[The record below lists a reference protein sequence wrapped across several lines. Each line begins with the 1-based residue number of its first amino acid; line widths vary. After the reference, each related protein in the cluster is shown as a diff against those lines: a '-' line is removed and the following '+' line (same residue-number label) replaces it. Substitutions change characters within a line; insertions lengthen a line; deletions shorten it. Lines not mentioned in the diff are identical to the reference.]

1 MRLRVRKAS
10 QQRSAT
16 PSART
21 AKTKRKHSEVE
32 HALSPEDAKMQ
43 KRDTGIFSTIKR
55 FIRGNA
61 VKVEQCTPPK
71 RSRVDCDSD
80 SNLITSTPTG
90 GNLPSR
96 ANPRTRRKGPVNGDT
111 MTGQS
116 KPVKPNG
123 KLEVQTETPSSPP
136 RTTLL
141 GTIFSPVFSFFSPAN
156 KNATAGSDSPGQ
168 AVEAE
173 EIVKQ
178 LDMEQLE
185 ETPTSTTTDGRDLTF
200 DPALNPRPLPHV
212 DTSVEEG
219 EIVTEADMPPLT
231 AVGSNSSYPDV
242 PPSPPAEGTY
252 EEDWEVFDPYFFI
265 KHVPPLTEEQ
275 LTRKPALPLKTRSTP
290 EFSLVLDLDE
300 TLVHC
305 SLNELEDA
313 ALTFPVLFQ
322 DVIYQVY
329 VRLRPFFREF
339 LERMSQIYEIILFT
353 ASKKVYA
360 DKLLNILDPKKQLVR
375 HRLFREHCVCVQGNY
390 IKDLNILGRDLSK
403 TVIIDNS
410 PQAFAYQLSN
420 GIPIESWFVDKN
432 DNELLK
438 LVPFLEKLVEL
449 ASFQRSNSHDKVRKI
464 VAEEGRAARNLIAWS
479 VPVESK
485 EEEAKTKNHGNSNAR
500 AQRINS
506 GLHRNKK
513 QNSVLDCKNAPGSIL
528 DKGPEK
534 SPTKTRQPRKVD
546 LRARYWAFLF
556 DNLRRAV
563 DEIYVTCESDQ
574 SVVECKEVL
583 MMLDNYVRDFKALID
598 WIQLQEKLEKTDAQN
613 RGPPPTLAVARLS
626 HTGPSWADRVKCSQ
640 SLPVPSPSVNV
651 PAEKPAKKDAEGW
664 ETVQRGRSMRPRSNT
679 MVAKVSPVLAHVS
692 PKDDSDKENQRIQ
705 PSPQE
710 KSQEVRE
717 QEQPA
722 PQEQSQETE
731 KTPVIEAQCPELDS
745 DPGPPP
751 ITISQPEEPGT
762 GQAKVEQG
770 MEGSV
775 WKVAAPSAKAGYWA
789 SQGRAGDGGVGVE
802 GRSTVGKSGGSRLRS
817 PGSDDAGVHAG
828 PHRTFHQQG
837 GIVYG
842 KGPQSMAEVLAKKEE
857 LADRLEKA
865 NEEAIASAIA
875 EEEQLTREIQAE
887 NNELETDNESDFSA
901 SIGSGSCGLNL
912 DWSEMLADYDG
923 NDANSICIAN
933 YVKVSREPWRQSTSW
948 GDMVE
953 EEPSRPPGHG
963 IHMHEK
969 LSSPSRKR
977 TIAESKKKHEE
988 KQLKAQQLRDK
999 LREEKT
1005 HKLQKLLERV
1015 NEIAFI
1021 NTLEA
1026 QNKRHDVL
1034 AKLNEYEQRLN
1045 ELQEER
1051 QRRQEEKQ
1059 ARDEAVQERKR
1070 ALEAERQARV
1080 EELLMKRREQ
1090 EARIEQQRQEKE
1102 RAREDAARERARD
1115 REERLAALSAA
1126 QQEAMEE
1133 LQKKIQ
1139 MKHDESSRR
1148 HMEQIEQRKEKAA
1161 ELSSGRHANT
1171 DYAPKLT
1178 PYERKKQCSLCNVV
1192 ITSEVHLFSHIKGKR
1207 HQQAVRDSS
1216 SIQGR
1221 ELSDEEV
1228 EHLSLKKYIVDIVTD
1243 SSVPSDNAKEGEER
1257 QKARKKA
1264 KKLRA
1269 RMNSRAKE
1277 YETCMEAK
1285 TQTPDSPYKAKL
1297 QRLVKDLVKQQQ
1309 GQDSGQWA
1317 SNKVSGLDRTLGEIS
1332 RILEKQALYSL
1343 EVSLNDSFYQEHEY
1357 ISCVLSPRPPTQTRS
1372 GDFHRDLALKNSRRL
1387 CFYLAV
1393 IWWPVLE
1400 PAVRNSRRES
1410 RICSGRGMPRAHGD
1424 DLAHVGLP
1432 GVTAKPAQ
1440 FAFRSLCA
1448 AVNTYYLS
1456 CVRCHNNCSY
1466 VLYSN
1471 KITFLMDILLHQLTL
1486 FVPDED
1492 KSIFGRSV
1500 NKQIFEGLTTGLLQ
1514 TIATVLGQLH
1524 PPNLDGDA
1532 PRICSPD
1539 AKSRPVASE
1548 NFNTRAQDLISY
1560 VVNMG
1565 LIDKLYGCFLSIQG
1579 PIDESP
1585 KMAAFLEQA
1594 TAFLH
1599 GMCKLCFAVTG
1610 RSLSVFDNKRQD
1622 PTGLTA
1628 LLQSTDLVGVL
1639 HMLYCILLHSAPP
1652 DALSAGPVGPQEP
1665 YSPSVIQVAL
1675 QGLRFLNTF
1684 ALLDLSAFQGV
1695 LGAEGLSLAFRH
1707 IVSSLLWYCSQH
1719 SSEELLHELIIC
1731 IGYFTVNHPDNQ
1743 WLRTSYRPSILLSPF
1758 VSPLPSYQVFIK
1770 EQTPG
1775 PQVIVQSGRQPS
1787 VLQKLCQ
1794 LPFQYFSHPRL
1805 IKVLFPSLICA
1816 CYNNLQNKVI
1826 LQQEMSC
1833 VLLATFIQDCA
1844 TNENQSDSKASHPE
1858 KGLAPLDYC
1867 ELSNRFPRDQWD
1879 AALQFFLKKQEE

>member
-1 MRLRVRKAS
+1 MSKDGRHDGRRRGAGQQHRFGMRA
-10 QQRSAT
+10 
-16 PSART
+16 
-21 AKTKRKHSEVE
+21 
-32 HALSPEDAKMQ
+32 
-43 KRDTGIFSTIKR
+43 
-55 FIRGNA
+55 
-61 VKVEQCTPPK
+61 
-71 RSRVDCDSD
+71 
-80 SNLITSTPTG
+80 
-90 GNLPSR
+90 
-96 ANPRTRRKGPVNGDT
+96 
-111 MTGQS
+111 GQS
-116 KPVKPNG
+116 G
-123 KLEVQTETPSSPP
+123 
-136 RTTLL
+136 
-141 GTIFSPVFSFFSPAN
+141 
-156 KNATAGSDSPGQ
+156 
-168 AVEAE
+168 
-173 EIVKQ
+173 
-178 LDMEQLE
+178 
-185 ETPTSTTTDGRDLTF
+185 DGRDRS
-200 DPALNPRPLPHV
+200 A
-212 DTSVEEG
+212 
-219 EIVTEADMPPLT
+219 
-231 AVGSNSSYPDV
+231 SNSSGSSHGGGKGRNTP
-242 PPSPPAEGTY
+242 
-252 EEDWEVFDPYFFI
+252 I
-265 KHVPPLTEEQ
+265 NI
-275 LTRKPALPLKTRSTP
+275 ALK
-290 EFSLVLDLDE
+290 
-300 TLVHC
+300 
-305 SLNELEDA
+305 
-313 ALTFPVLFQ
+313 
-322 DVIYQVY
+322 
-329 VRLRPFFREF
+329 
-339 LERMSQIYEIILFT
+339 
-353 ASKKVYA
+353 
-360 DKLLNILDPKKQLVR
+360 
-375 HRLFREHCVCVQGNY
+375 
-390 IKDLNILGRDLSK
+390 
-403 TVIIDNS
+403 
-410 PQAFAYQLSN
+410 
-420 GIPIESWFVDKN
+420 
-432 DNELLK
+432 
-438 LVPFLEKLVEL
+438 

-485 EEEAKTKNHGNSNAR
+485 EEEAKSKIQGNSNAR

-513 QNSVLDCKNAPGSIL
+513 QNLAIDCKNVPGSIL
-528 DKGPEK
+528 DKGSEK

-574 SVVECKEVL
+574 SVVECREVL

-613 RGPPPTLAVARLS
+613 RPTSLAWEVRKMSPGRHVMSSPSSDRIVPSPGVRRALNFGGPPPTLAVARLS
-626 HTGPSWADRVKCSQ
+626 HTGPSWADRVKSSQALPVSSQ
-640 SLPVPSPSVNV
+640 SVNIPV
-651 PAEKPAKKDAEGW
+651 EKPAKKDAEGW
-664 ETVQRGRSMRPRSNT
+664 ETVQRGRSMRPR
-679 MVAKVSPVLAHVS
+679 AKVTPVLAHVS

-710 KSQEVRE
+710 KSQEVKE
-717 QEQPA
+717 LEQPI
-722 PQEQSQETE
+722 PQEQSQEME
-731 KTPVIEAQCPELDS
+731 KTSIIE
-745 DPGPPP
+745 
-751 ITISQPEEPGT
+751 
-762 GQAKVEQG
+762 
-770 MEGSV
+770 
-775 WKVAAPSAKAGYWA
+775 
-789 SQGRAGDGGVGVE
+789 
-802 GRSTVGKSGGSRLRS
+802 
-817 PGSDDAGVHAG
+817 
-828 PHRTFHQQG
+828 
-837 GIVYG
+837 
-842 KGPQSMAEVLAKKEE
+842 PQSMAEVLAKKEE

-912 DWSEMLADYDG
+912 DWSEMLADYE
-923 NDANSICIAN
+923 A
-933 YVKVSREPWRQSTSW
+933 RESWRQSTSW
-948 GDMVE
+948 GDIVE
-953 EEPSRPPGHG
+953 EEPARPPGHG

-988 KQLKAQQLRDK
+988 KQLKAQQLRAK

-1005 HKLQKLLERV
+1005 HKLQKLMEREKEVRKWKEELLDQRRRMMEEKLLHAEFKRELQLQAIVKKAQEEEAKV

-1070 ALEAERQARV
+1070 VLEAERQARV

-1228 EHLSLKKYIVDIVTD
+1228 EHLSQKKYIVDIVTD
-1243 SSVPSDNAKEGEER
+1243 SSVPSDNAKDGEER

-1285 TQTPDSPYKAKL
+1285 SQTPDSPYKAKL

-1332 RILEKQALYSL
+1332 RILEKQNNADQVAFQVGGGLTALEQIL
-1343 EVSLNDSFYQEHEY
+1343 QV
-1357 ISCVLSPRPPTQTRS
+1357 
-1372 GDFHRDLALKNSRRL
+1372 
-1387 CFYLAV
+1387 
-1393 IWWPVLE
+1393 
-1400 PAVRNSRRES
+1400 
-1410 RICSGRGMPRAHGD
+1410 
-1424 DLAHVGLP
+1424 
-1432 GVTAKPAQ
+1432 VTAASSPTAVPRIPHK
-1440 FAFRSLCA
+1440 SLCA

-1456 CVRCHNNCSY
+1456 CAHCHNNCSY

-1471 KITFLMDILLHQLTL
+1471 KITFLMDLLLHQLTL

-1514 TIATVLGQLH
+1514 TVATVLGQLH
-1524 PPNLDGDA
+1524 PPNLNGDA

-1539 AKSRPVASE
+1539 AKSRPAASE
-1548 NFNTRAQDLISY
+1548 NFNTRTQDLISY

-1585 KMAAFLEQA
+1585 KMSAFLEQA

-1610 RSLSVFDNKRQD
+1610 RSLSIFDNKRQD

-1652 DALSAGPVGPQEP
+1652 EPLSASPAGPQGP

-1684 ALLDLSAFQGV
+1684 ALLDLSAFQCV

-1707 IVSSLLWYCSQH
+1707 IVSSLLWYCSQQ

-1731 IGYFTVNHPDNQ
+1731 VGYFTVNHPDN
-1743 WLRTSYRPSILLSPF
+1743 
-1758 VSPLPSYQVFIK
+1758 
-1770 EQTPG
+1770 
-1775 PQVIVQSGRQPS
+1775 QVIVQSGRQPS

-1844 TNENQSDSKASHPE
+1844 SNENQSDSKASQPE
-1858 KGLAPLDYC
+1858 KGWAPLDYC

-1879 AALQFFLKKQEE
+1879 SALQFFLKKQEE

>member
-1 MRLRVRKAS
+1 MSKFGSLSGPGMDEEPAYRLCFYS
-10 QQRSAT
+10 
-16 PSART
+16 
-21 AKTKRKHSEVE
+21 
-32 HALSPEDAKMQ
+32 
-43 KRDTGIFSTIKR
+43 
-55 FIRGNA
+55 
-61 VKVEQCTPPK
+61 
-71 RSRVDCDSD
+71 
-80 SNLITSTPTG
+80 
-90 GNLPSR
+90 
-96 ANPRTRRKGPVNGDT
+96 
-111 MTGQS
+111 
-116 KPVKPNG
+116 
-123 KLEVQTETPSSPP
+123 
-136 RTTLL
+136 
-141 GTIFSPVFSFFSPAN
+141 
-156 KNATAGSDSPGQ
+156 
-168 AVEAE
+168 
-173 EIVKQ
+173 
-178 LDMEQLE
+178 
-185 ETPTSTTTDGRDLTF
+185 
-200 DPALNPRPLPHV
+200 
-212 DTSVEEG
+212 
-219 EIVTEADMPPLT
+219 
-231 AVGSNSSYPDV
+231 
-242 PPSPPAEGTY
+242 
-252 EEDWEVFDPYFFI
+252 
-265 KHVPPLTEEQ
+265 
-275 LTRKPALPLKTRSTP
+275 
-290 EFSLVLDLDE
+290 
-300 TLVHC
+300 
-305 SLNELEDA
+305 
-313 ALTFPVLFQ
+313 
-322 DVIYQVY
+322 
-329 VRLRPFFREF
+329 
-339 LERMSQIYEIILFT
+339 
-353 ASKKVYA
+353 
-360 DKLLNILDPKKQLVR
+360 
-375 HRLFREHCVCVQGNY
+375 
-390 IKDLNILGRDLSK
+390 
-403 TVIIDNS
+403 
-410 PQAFAYQLSN
+410 
-420 GIPIESWFVDKN
+420 
-432 DNELLK
+432 
-438 LVPFLEKLVEL
+438 

-485 EEEAKTKNHGNSNAR
+485 EEEAKAKIHGNSSAR
-500 AQRINS
+500 AQRINA

-513 QNSVLDCKNAPGSIL
+513 QNLALDCKNAPGLIL
-528 DKGPEK
+528 DKGSEK

-574 SVVECKEVL
+574 SVVECREVL

-613 RGPPPTLAVARLS
+613 RPTSLAWEVRKMSPGRHVMSSPSSDRIVPSPGVRRALNFGGPPPTLAVARLS
-626 HTGPSWADRVKCSQ
+626 HTGPSWADRVKSSQ
-640 SLPVPSPSVNV
+640 SLPVPSQSDNIPV
-651 PAEKPAKKDAEGW
+651 EKPAKKDAEGW
-664 ETVQRGRSMRPRSNT
+664 ETVQRGRSMRPR
-679 MVAKVSPVLAHVS
+679 AKVSPVLAHVS
-692 PKDDSDKENQRIQ
+692 PKDDSDKENQHIQ

-710 KSQEVRE
+710 KSQEVKE
-717 QEQPA
+717 QEQPIS
-722 PQEQSQETE
+722 QEQSQEME
-731 KTPVIEAQCPELDS
+731 KTSVIE
-745 DPGPPP
+745 
-751 ITISQPEEPGT
+751 
-762 GQAKVEQG
+762 
-770 MEGSV
+770 
-775 WKVAAPSAKAGYWA
+775 
-789 SQGRAGDGGVGVE
+789 
-802 GRSTVGKSGGSRLRS
+802 
-817 PGSDDAGVHAG
+817 
-828 PHRTFHQQG
+828 
-837 GIVYG
+837 
-842 KGPQSMAEVLAKKEE
+842 PQSMAEVLAKKEE
-857 LADRLEKA
+857 LAERLEKA

-912 DWSEMLADYDG
+912 DWSEMLADYD
-923 NDANSICIAN
+923 A
-933 YVKVSREPWRQSTSW
+933 REPWRQSTSW
-948 GDMVE
+948 GDIVE
-953 EEPSRPPGHG
+953 EEPARPPGHG

-988 KQLKAQQLRDK
+988 KQLKAQQLRAK

-1005 HKLQKLLERV
+1005 HKLQKLMEREKEVRKWKEELLDQRRKMMEEKLLHAEFKRELQLQAIVKKAQEEEAKV

-1070 ALEAERQARV
+1070 VLEAERQARV
-1080 EELLMKRREQ
+1080 EELRMKRREQ

-1192 ITSEVHLFSHIKGKR
+1192 ISSEVHLFSHIKGKG

-1228 EHLSLKKYIVDIVTD
+1228 EHLSQKKYIVDIMTD
-1243 SSVPSDNAKEGEER
+1243 SSVPSDSAKDGEER

-1285 TQTPDSPYKAKL
+1285 SQTPDSPYKAKL

-1332 RILEKQALYSL
+1332 RILEKQNNADQVAFQVGGGLTALEQIL
-1343 EVSLNDSFYQEHEY
+1343 QV
-1357 ISCVLSPRPPTQTRS
+1357 
-1372 GDFHRDLALKNSRRL
+1372 
-1387 CFYLAV
+1387 
-1393 IWWPVLE
+1393 
-1400 PAVRNSRRES
+1400 
-1410 RICSGRGMPRAHGD
+1410 
-1424 DLAHVGLP
+1424 
-1432 GVTAKPAQ
+1432 VTAASSPTAVPRIPLK
-1440 FAFRSLCA
+1440 SLCA

-1456 CVRCHNNCSY
+1456 CAHCHNNCSY

-1471 KITFLMDILLHQLTL
+1471 KITFLMDLLLHQLTL

-1492 KSIFGRSV
+1492 TSIFGRSV

-1514 TIATVLGQLH
+1514 TVATVLGQLH
-1524 PPNLDGDA
+1524 PTNLNGDS
-1532 PRICSPD
+1532 PRICTPD

-1548 NFNTRAQDLISY
+1548 NFNTRTQDLISY

-1599 GMCKLCFAVTG
+1599 GMCKLSFGMTG
-1610 RSLSVFDNKRQD
+1610 RSLSIFDNKRQD

-1652 DALSAGPVGPQEP
+1652 EPLSVGPTGPQGP
-1665 YSPSVIQVAL
+1665 YSSVVIQVAL

-1684 ALLDLSAFQGV
+1684 ALLDLSAFQCV

-1707 IVSSLLWYCSQH
+1707 IVSSLLWYCSQQ

-1731 IGYFTVNHPDNQ
+1731 VGYFTVNHPDNQ
-1743 WLRTSYRPSILLSPF
+1743 
-1758 VSPLPSYQVFIK
+1758 VN
-1770 EQTPG
+1770 
-1775 PQVIVQSGRQPS
+1775 VQSGRQPS

-1816 CYNNLQNKVI
+1816 CYNNLQNKAI

-1844 TNENQSDSKASHPE
+1844 TNENQSDSKASQPE
-1858 KGLAPLDYC
+1858 KGWAPLNYC

-1879 AALQFFLKKQEE
+1879 SALQFFLKKQEE

>member
-1 MRLRVRKAS
+1 MYYLFKEPYFWRELSRTVVTMVTVRAGEVGVISPVLQSSGWRRSVSCALCDPRAFSVKEEEACLISRPLLAKYASAQSRSFDIGLMSKDGRYDGRRRGAAQQHRLGLR
-10 QQRSAT
+10 
-16 PSART
+16 
-21 AKTKRKHSEVE
+21 
-32 HALSPEDAKMQ
+32 L
-43 KRDTGIFSTIKR
+43 
-55 FIRGNA
+55 
-61 VKVEQCTPPK
+61 
-71 RSRVDCDSD
+71 
-80 SNLITSTPTG
+80 
-90 GNLPSR
+90 
-96 ANPRTRRKGPVNGDT
+96 
-111 MTGQS
+111 GQS
-116 KPVKPNG
+116 G
-123 KLEVQTETPSSPP
+123 
-136 RTTLL
+136 
-141 GTIFSPVFSFFSPAN
+141 
-156 KNATAGSDSPGQ
+156 
-168 AVEAE
+168 
-173 EIVKQ
+173 
-178 LDMEQLE
+178 
-185 ETPTSTTTDGRDLTF
+185 DGRDRS
-200 DPALNPRPLPHV
+200 A
-212 DTSVEEG
+212 
-219 EIVTEADMPPLT
+219 
-231 AVGSNSSYPDV
+231 SNSSGSSHGGGKGRNTP
-242 PPSPPAEGTY
+242 
-252 EEDWEVFDPYFFI
+252 I
-265 KHVPPLTEEQ
+265 NI
-275 LTRKPALPLKTRSTP
+275 ALK
-290 EFSLVLDLDE
+290 
-300 TLVHC
+300 
-305 SLNELEDA
+305 
-313 ALTFPVLFQ
+313 
-322 DVIYQVY
+322 
-329 VRLRPFFREF
+329 
-339 LERMSQIYEIILFT
+339 
-353 ASKKVYA
+353 
-360 DKLLNILDPKKQLVR
+360 
-375 HRLFREHCVCVQGNY
+375 
-390 IKDLNILGRDLSK
+390 
-403 TVIIDNS
+403 
-410 PQAFAYQLSN
+410 
-420 GIPIESWFVDKN
+420 
-432 DNELLK
+432 
-438 LVPFLEKLVEL
+438 

-485 EEEAKTKNHGNSNAR
+485 EEEAKSKNHGNSNAR
-500 AQRINS
+500 PQRINS

-513 QNSVLDCKNAPGSIL
+513 QNSALDCKSAPGSIL

-574 SVVECKEVL
+574 SVVECREVL

-613 RGPPPTLAVARLS
+613 RPTSLAWEVRKMSPGRHVMSSPSSDRIVPSPGVRRALNFGGPPPTLAVARLS

-640 SLPVPSPSVNV
+640 SLPVPSPSVNI

-664 ETVQRGRSMRPRSNT
+664 ETVHRGRSMRPRSNT

-692 PKDDSDKENQRIQ
+692 PKDDSDKENQHIQ

-717 QEQPA
+717 QEQPV
-722 PQEQSQETE
+722 PQEQSQEPEMTS
-731 KTPVIEAQCPELDS
+731 VIEPPAENIEEPGQSFSAPSEDTPPTTSDPTPPPTSPPSQAQCSVLDS

-751 ITISQPEEPGT
+751 VTLSQPEEQGT

-770 MEGSV
+770 MEGSE
-775 WKVAAPSAKAGYWA
+775 WKVAAPPAKAEAAVYFPLA
-789 SQGRAGDGGVGVE
+789 AMTLESMLDPTE
-802 GRSTVGKSGGSRLRS
+802 LST
-817 PGSDDAGVHAG
+817 
-828 PHRTFHQQG
+828 
-837 GIVYG
+837 
-842 KGPQSMAEVLAKKEE
+842 PQSMAEVLAKKEE

-901 SIGSGSCGLNL
+901 SIGSGSCGLSL
-912 DWSEMLADYDG
+912 DWSEMLADYD
-923 NDANSICIAN
+923 A
-933 YVKVSREPWRQSTSW
+933 REPWRQSTSW
-948 GDMVE
+948 GDIVE
-953 EEPSRPPGHG
+953 EEPARPPGHG

-999 LREEKT
+999 LRDEKT
-1005 HKLQKLLERV
+1005 HKLQKLLEREKEVRKWKEELLDQRRKMMEEKLLHAEFKREIQLQAIVKKAQEEEAKV

-1080 EELLMKRREQ
+1080 EELLIKRREQ

-1148 HMEQIEQRKEKAA
+1148 HMEQMEQRKEKAA

-1228 EHLSLKKYIVDIVTD
+1228 EHLSQKKYIVDIVTD
-1243 SSVPSDNAKEGEER
+1243 SSVPSDSAKEGEER

-1285 TQTPDSPYKAKL
+1285 TQTSDSPYKAKL

-1332 RILEKQALYSL
+1332 RILEKQNNADQEAFQVGGGLSALEQIL
-1343 EVSLNDSFYQEHEY
+1343 QV
-1357 ISCVLSPRPPTQTRS
+1357 
-1372 GDFHRDLALKNSRRL
+1372 
-1387 CFYLAV
+1387 
-1393 IWWPVLE
+1393 
-1400 PAVRNSRRES
+1400 
-1410 RICSGRGMPRAHGD
+1410 
-1424 DLAHVGLP
+1424 
-1432 GVTAKPAQ
+1432 VTAASSPTAVPRIPHK
-1440 FAFRSLCA
+1440 SLCT

-1456 CVRCHNNCSY
+1456 CIHCHNNCSY

-1471 KITFLMDILLHQLTL
+1471 KITFLMDLLLHQLTL

-1500 NKQIFEGLTTGLLQ
+1500 NKQVFDGLTTGLLQ
-1514 TIATVLGQLH
+1514 TVATALGQLH
-1524 PPNLDGDA
+1524 SPNLDGDA

-1539 AKSRPVASE
+1539 TKSRPAASE

-1565 LIDKLYGCFLSIQG
+1565 LIDKLYGCFLSVQG

-1585 KMAAFLEQA
+1585 KMAAYLEQA

-1610 RSLSVFDNKRQD
+1610 RSLSIFDNKRQD

-1639 HMLYCILLHSAPP
+1639 HMLYCILLHSALP
-1652 DALSAGPVGPQEP
+1652 DSLSAQEP
-1665 YSPSVIQVAL
+1665 YSPAVIQVAL

-1684 ALLDLSAFQGV
+1684 ALLDLSAFQCV

-1743 WLRTSYRPSILLSPF
+1743 
-1758 VSPLPSYQVFIK
+1758 
-1770 EQTPG
+1770 
-1775 PQVIVQSGRQPS
+1775 VIVQSGRQPS

-1816 CYNNLQNKVI
+1816 CYNNLENKVI

-1844 TNENQSDSKASHPE
+1844 TNENKSDSKASHPVWSDSE
-1858 KGLAPLDYC
+1858 VSEYSG
-1867 ELSNRFPRDQWD
+1867 SR
-1879 AALQFFLKKQEE
+1879 